1 MVASVITFQD
11 YRILFY
17 APDQVVQFTNRL
29 RASLSGKP
37 SLHLVMWSHE
47 IEGLDYK
54 SLSTHTSMQ
63 IQESLVSRKHRN
75 ETR

>member
-1 MVASVITFQD
+1 MLASVITFQD

-37 SLHLVMWSHE
+37 SLHLVM
-47 IEGLDYK
+47 
-54 SLSTHTSMQ
+54 
-63 IQESLVSRKHRN
+63 
-75 ETR
+75 